1 MTLSN
6 ISVKTCKGRCFE
18 RTFGS
23 CRCDRDCVEL
33 GNCCLDFQETCI
45 QPGKTHIW
53 TCNKFRCGEKR
64 WPENRCS
71 CSDDCVENKDCC
83 VNYYIV
89 CQGAKSWVEEKCE
102 DINEPQ
108 CPPGF
113 AKPPVLLFS
122 LDGFR
127 AEYLH
132 TWSGLLPVISKL
144 QKCGTYTPNMRPVY
158 PTKTF
163 PNHYTIVTGLYPES
177 HGIIDNKI
185 YDPHRNVSFTLK
197 NAEKFNPQWYQGQPI
212 WLTAMHQG
220 LKAGTFFW
228 PGSDVRIN
236 GTFPD
241 LYRKYNG
248 YVKHRVCVCVCV
260 CACVRAPHFYTL
272 YLEEPDSSGHN
283 FGPVSSG
290 VILAL
295 QRVDNIVGML
305 MDGLKQMNLHKCLNI
320 ILLSDHGMET
330 ASCSKTAYLST
341 YMENVQDITVIPGPA
356 ARLRPQ
362 NVPDEYFSYPDQ
374 HFKAFMKELLPKRF
388 HYVNNDRIERVHF
401 YLDPQWQLARK
412 PSEIKYCNGGFHGSD
427 NRFMSMQ
434 AIFIGFG
441 PGFKFKT
448 QVDPFE
454 NIEIYNLICD
464 LLGITP
470 AYNNGTHGSLNHLL
484 KNPVYIPRHPE
495 EESHPSVYPLMKTTS
510 SLDIG
515 CSCDLYIELVINS
528 VSALVK
534 KIEKYSLPY
543 GRPRVLQ
550 KRSTYYLLYHHQYVS
565 GYSQDLN
572 MTLWSAYTVTKYDN
586 RTASV
591 ENLSNCLHVDI
602 RIPSS
607 SSKTC
612 SFYKNHH
619 QLSYGFLFPPNTK
632 KSSYEVLLNSN
643 IVPMYH
649 EFKVLWN
656 YFYDVLLPKY
666 TLARNGVNVVSGP
679 VFDYDSNGLY
689 DTPEKVKRLTH
700 DPEVLVPTHYFI
712 VLTSCKNISQT
723 PLQCEGALDALSF
736 IVPHRPDNSES
747 CARHKRDSLWVEER
761 MRFHTARVRD
771 VELLTG
777 LSFYQDRKQPVSDI
791 LQLKTYLPTF
801 PME

>member
-1 MTLSN
+1 VLSACVLT
-6 ISVKTCKGRCFE
+6 IILGCIFGLKPSCSRDVKTCKGRCFE
-18 RTFGS
+18 RTFGN
-23 CRCDRDCVEL
+23 CRCDRDCVKL
-33 GNCCLDFQETCI
+33 GNCCLDFQEACI
-45 QPGKTHIW
+45 QP
-53 TCNKFRCGEKR
+53 E
-64 WPENRCS
+64 
-71 CSDDCVENKDCC
+71 
-83 VNYYIV
+83 
-89 CQGAKSWVEEKCE
+89 
-102 DINEPQ
+102 
-108 CPPGF
+108 
-113 AKPPVLLFS
+113 
-122 LDGFR
+122 
-127 AEYLH
+127 
-132 TWSGLLPVISKL
+132 
-144 QKCGTYTPNMRPVY
+144 KCGTYTPNMRPVY

-185 YDPHRNVSFTLK
+185 YDPHRNASFSLK
-197 NAEKFNPQWYQGQPI
+197 NAEKFNPQWYQGQP
-212 WLTAMHQG
+212 
-220 LKAGTFFW
+220 
-228 PGSDVRIN
+228 
-236 GTFPD
+236 
-241 LYRKYNG
+241 
-248 YVKHRVCVCVCV
+248 
-260 CACVRAPHFYTL
+260 
-272 YLEEPDSSGHN
+272 
-283 FGPVSSG
+283 

-320 ILLSDHGMET
+320 ILLSDHVDYQHVT
-330 ASCSKTAYLST
+330 RQLTCI
-341 YMENVQDITVIPGPA
+341 D
-356 ARLRPQ
+356 
-362 NVPDEYFSYPDQ
+362 PDQ
-374 HFKAFMKELLPKRF
+374 HFKAFMKEFLPKRF
-388 HYVNNDRIERVHF
+388 HYVSNDRIEQVHF

-412 PSEIKYCNGGFHGSD
+412 PSEVKYCNGGFHGSD

-434 AIFIGFG
+434 ALFIGFG

-484 KNPVYIPRHPE
+484 KNPVYVPRHPE
-495 EESHPSVYPLMKTTS
+495 EESHPSVYPLLKTTS

-515 CSCDLYIELVINS
+515 CSCDL
-528 VSALVK
+528 AG
-534 KIEKYSLPY
+534 LPI
-543 GRPRVLQ
+543 RDFQ
-550 KRSTYYLLYHHQYVS
+550 Q
-565 GYSQDLN
+565 QLN
-572 MTLWSAYTVTKYDN
+572 H
-586 RTASV
+586 TAS
-591 ENLSNCLHVDI
+591 EDLRKD
-602 RIPSS
+602 
-607 SSKTC
+607 T
-612 SFYKNHH
+612 
-619 QLSYGFLFPPNTK
+619 
-632 KSSYEVLLNSN
+632 KSSYEALFNSN

-689 DTPEKVKRLTH
+689 DTPEKVKRLTR

-747 CARHKRDSLWVEER
+747 CARHKHDFLWVEER